1 MPTATERLLGRTYRP
16 PGYDPGDRPGYSPAR
31 STRKRAVAADDV
43 DIKVAEAPKPPPPAG
58 ASAWDAA
65 KVASVVDACC
75 EQCSIAACSELFL
88 KHGVDGEVLESLL
101 NAPAAELKLLG
112 EGPGAACQA
121 AATIAGYGARCK
133 LHTRLKAYVEDHKK
147 SLKAVEDARAALQ
160 LDADGREQLSRLA
173 GAEPAYEL
181 LDPSL
186 RISRPVKSDKTRQVV
201 VPVYLT
207 LMIKKLVASR
217 SEADEDGISLVGTLI
232 QRPLLYDLAKLP
244 RCSGKTATPYFATR
258 VNEGETSVEGCFDE
272 RKVASTSQSIHGGVW
287 RATSTTFAANLPMK
301 LYSVFSAHPFHIMAT
316 EVMIELTSFTSTTGH
331 ELRPSILCHVKDFR
345 NLVRVRDYDSPSKMD
360 EMKKWEIMNSSPTV
374 EYEADGDG
382 VDGKKP
388 FYTPKLRVT
397 FYLYRDARQPFLETI
412 APIIFALFANALN
425 VVFSKQF
432 EEFLA
437 NVVAIGFTLVL
448 MVPRLSQNESFL
460 ATFQVNHIYVA
471 LIFLSLVVSAAS
483 IPLSRK
489 FGIKLI
495 YIKGAAI
502 GLSVLSLFIPF
513 MNLCIYRRLRR
524 VLSASP
530 HTRVANPTTF
540 NGKEGLVDEPGLPK
554 RKAKVKPSDVGNKKG
569 SDVPYGDLRQFFS
582 QPGKLEK
589 GRKPSLRCDPRCIH
603 ESIRDYLNVYEAK
616 RAKPWTQKGKR
627 FICGF
632 TKEFMMNTAEK
643 GTRWITCGGR
653 RARDKAIR
661 DA

>member
-1 MPTATERLLGRTYRP
+1 MRKPPGTRRSGFSVVTRRLVRWRSVGPSYRAFRRFVRHKIVGVAAALSHSALSIGSVHTRAAGRRKRVHAGSTDPSRAAVPDRDAAIMPTATERLLGRTYRP

-31 STRKRAVAADDV
+31 GTRKRAVAADDV
-43 DIKVAEAPKPPPPAG
+43 DVKIEEPPQPPPPAG
-58 ASAWDAA
+58 ASAWDVA

-112 EGPGAACQA
+112 EGPGASSKA
-121 AATIAGYGARCK
+121 ASIIAGYGARCK
-133 LHTRLKAYVEDHKK
+133 LHMRLKKYVEAHRK
-147 SLKAVEDARAALQ
+147 SLKAVEDARAALR

-173 GAEPAYEL
+173 GSEPAYEL

-186 RISRPVKSDKTRQVV
+186 RVSKPVKSDKTRQVV

-232 QRPLLYDLAKLP
+232 QRPLLYDLASLP

-272 RKVASTSQSIHGGVW
+272 RKVASTKQEIHGGVW

-316 EVMIELTSFTSTTGH
+316 EVMIELTSFTSETGH

-382 VDGKKP
+382 IDGKKP

-437 NVVAIGFTLVL
+437 NVVVRSRRPVAFMRLVSIS
-448 MVPRLSQNESFL
+448 RWRGRFL
-460 ATFQVNHIYVA
+460 F
-471 LIFLSLVVSAAS
+471 
-483 IPLSRK
+483 
-489 FGIKLI
+489 
-495 YIKGAAI
+495 
-502 GLSVLSLFIPF
+502 
-513 MNLCIYRRLRR
+513 
-524 VLSASP
+524 
-530 HTRVANPTTF
+530 
-540 NGKEGLVDEPGLPK
+540 
-554 RKAKVKPSDVGNKKG
+554 
-569 SDVPYGDLRQFFS
+569 
-582 QPGKLEK
+582 
-589 GRKPSLRCDPRCIH
+589 
-603 ESIRDYLNVYEAK
+603 
-616 RAKPWTQKGKR
+616 
-627 FICGF
+627 
-632 TKEFMMNTAEK
+632 
-643 GTRWITCGGR
+643 
-653 RARDKAIR
+653 
-661 DA
+661 